1 MSPPRPAPD
10 TRKAATMLA
19 PRLAPL
25 LRALAILITYR
36 FPRHTRLAP
45 LVTPLYAYL
54 TSLSRRLAATL
65 ARIAT
70 GRPPRKTQRTTQRTT
85 QRATPAKPHKPKF
98 RLPAGKAWLIRALPN
113 EAVTF
118 RGYIE
123 TLLAEPEIAALL
135 AEHQVVR
142 RLLAPIRRALAD
154 EQPKIR
160 RKTPPSIPHTPPQSP
175 PPFIPLHF
183 LFPQAPPKI
192 EA

>member
-1 MSPPRPAPD
+1 MSIPLPAPH

-25 LRALAILITYR
+25 LQALAILITYR
-36 FPRHTRLAP
+36 LPPPPPLAQ

-54 TSLSRRLAATL
+54 TTISRRLAATL

-70 GRPPRKTQRTTQRTT
+70 GRPPRTTKRTT
-85 QRATPAKPHKPKF
+85 AAKPHPPKF
-98 RLPAGKAWLIRALPN
+98 RLPAGKGWLIRALPN
-113 EAVTF
+113 EAVIF

-135 AEHQVVR
+135 AEHAAAR

-154 EQPKIR
+154 EQPQTR
-160 RKTPPSIPHTPPQSP
+160 RSYPN
-175 PPFIPLHF
+175 
-183 LFPQAPPKI
+183 
-192 EA
+192 

>member
-1 MSPPRPAPD
+1 MRTALPAPD

-45 LVTPLYAYL
+45 LVAPLHAYL
-54 TSLSRRLAATL
+54 THLARRLAATL

-70 GRPPRKTQRTTQRTT
+70 GRPPRTRRRTTP
-85 QRATPAKPHKPKF
+85 ATPRTPQF
-98 RLPAGKAWLIRALPN
+98 RLPAGKGWLIRALPN
-113 EAVTF
+113 EAVIF
-118 RGYIE
+118 RGSIE
-123 TLLAEPEIAALL
+123 TLLAAPEIAALL
-135 AEHQVVR
+135 AEHQAAR
-142 RLLAPIRRALAD
+142 RLLAPLRRALAD

-160 RKTPPSIPHTPPQSP
+160 RKTPSPLPHTPPHSP
-175 PPFIPLHF
+175 PPFIPLHV
-183 LFPQAPPKI
+183 LFPQGPPKI